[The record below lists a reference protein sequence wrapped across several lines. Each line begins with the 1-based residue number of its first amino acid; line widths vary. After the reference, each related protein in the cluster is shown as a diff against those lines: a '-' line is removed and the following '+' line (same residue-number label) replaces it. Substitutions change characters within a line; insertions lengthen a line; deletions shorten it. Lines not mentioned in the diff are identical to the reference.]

1 MTRFRI
7 PSGNVFGRTLNNQAL
22 TIPIYYL
29 GLVGLALTLT
39 LTMSCKDAAFGGG
52 SPPVQ
57 TQNGK
62 SEGGATNKP
71 LSGRGTLSQPPAARD
86 VDPYETGP
94 ISGVNSGG
102 TTPSLGGPSFIQS
115 VVNGINTIATNAI
128 PPAFANGPS
137 NSSGGTDGSA
147 NAAPSENN
155 DSITYAQPGLSPCSA
170 IYHVPGTA
178 NPYLAGVSYGTSIT
192 YDISKGGGLDPVD
205 TTSKDYPV
213 LVQTNGNCISEGKTL
228 AFKVSGLITYDRSV
242 AAVNANGKI
251 LQTVS
256 HQKGPYLGKSNIT
269 APYCALLGVF
279 VGDADPTNSA
289 PPVALDFST
298 KVARDYLNL
307 TPVLGQI
314 FFIGTGVTSSGV
326 FHRVTVPPGAKR
338 LFLGVMDSHQWN
350 NNLGGLS
357 AQILGLPN

>member
-1 MTRFRI
+1 MTRSRI
-7 PSGNVFGRTLNNQAL
+7 PFGSTFGRTPNNQTL

-52 SPPVQ
+52 SPAVQ
-57 TQNGK
+57 NQKSG
-62 SEGGATNKP
+62 SEGGTASKP
-71 LSGRGTLSQPPAARD
+71 SRGRGTLSEPPAARD
-86 VDPYETGP
+86 DDPSEP
-94 ISGVNSGG
+94 HQIAVVNSGG
-102 TTPSLGGPSFIQS
+102 TTPSLGGPSFIQA

-128 PPAFANGPS
+128 PPAFANGPA
-137 NSSGGTDGSA
+137 NNGGTDASG
-147 NAAPSENN
+147 NQPGENN
-155 DSITYAQPGLSPCSA
+155 DTITYAQPGLSPCSVM
-170 IYHVPGTA
+170 HQVPGTA
-178 NPYLAGVSYGTSIT
+178 NPYLAGVSNGTSIT
-192 YDISKGGGLDPVD
+192 YDISKGGGPDPVD

-228 AFKVSGLITYDRSV
+228 VFKVRGLITYDRSV

-256 HQKGPYLGKSNIT
+256 HQKGSYLGKSNIT

-279 VGDADPTNSA
+279 LGDADPTNSA
-289 PPVALDFST
+289 PPAALDFST
-298 KVARDYLNL
+298 PAARDYLNM

-314 FFIGTGVTSSGV
+314 FFIGTGMTSNGIN
-326 FHRVTVPPGAKR
+326 HKVTVPSGAKR

-350 NNLGGLS
+350 NNLGGVS
-357 AQILGLPN
+357 AQIFGLTN

>member
-7 PSGNVFGRTLNNQAL
+7 PSGNTFGRTLNNQAL
-22 TIPIYYL
+22 TIPISYL

-52 SPPVQ
+52 SPTVQ
-57 TQNGK
+57 NQNSR
-62 SEGGATNKP
+62 SEGGTTTKP
-71 LSGRGTLSQPPAARD
+71 SSGRGTFSQPPAARD
-86 VDPYETGP
+86 EDSNEPNQITGL
-94 ISGVNSGG
+94 NNGG
-102 TTPSLGGPSFIQS
+102 TTPTLGGPSFIQS
-115 VVNGINTIATNAI
+115 VVNGINSIATNAI
-128 PPAFANGPS
+128 PPAFANGPA
-137 NSSGGTDGSA
+137 NNGGTDASG
-147 NAAPSENN
+147 NQPGENN
-155 DSITYAQPGLSPCSA
+155 DTITYAQPGLSPCSVM
-170 IYHVPGTA
+170 HQVPGTA

-192 YDISKGGGLDPVD
+192 YDISKGGGPDPLD

-228 AFKVSGLITYDRSV
+228 VFKVRGLITYDRSV

-256 HQKGPYLGKSNIT
+256 HQKGPYLGKANIT

-279 VGDADPTNSA
+279 VGDADPTNNT
-289 PPVALDFST
+289 PPAALDFST
-298 KVARDYLNL
+298 PAARDYVNM

-314 FFIGTGVTSSGV
+314 FFIGTGITSKGS
-326 FHRVTVPPGAKR
+326 FHQIIVPTGAKR

-350 NNLGGLS
+350 NNLGGLN
-357 AQILGLPN
+357 AQICGLTN